1 MWITKCV
8 ENPQS
13 LLTLFTSRRVEG
25 WFQPHSLGSEIV
37 LRMLLLLTS

>member
-13 LLTLFTSRRVEG
+13 LLTLFTSRRVEVG
-25 WFQPHSLGSEIV
+25 SNLTVLGQK
-37 LRMLLLLTS
+37 LF